1 MTALELAKE
10 KLAIPDLWRL
20 RNWRGMP
27 GRSCRVPW
35 REDRAPSGSVLAD
48 DRLFHDFT
56 SGETLDAPGLLAR
69 VEALTPEAAC
79 RMFIQLAG
87 TDARDVPQKSCVPSP
102 PRSEDL
108 ETRPE
113 LPPLEKLSPDELRQL
128 AKLRCVSVQ
137 ACEAASER
145 GHLFSTDWRDVRC
158 WLVTDWARR
167 SAQLR
172 RLDGE
177 PFTIRAGAA
186 VKALTARGSSASW
199 PIGAADASDAPRVI
213 LCEGGGD
220 FLAAYHF
227 ADVEETLTSVQ
238 PVAIL
243 GAAQKIHTVGIR
255 LLAGK
260 RIRIF
265 PHLDGA
271 GAGAALRWESQ
282 LRDAGLDAH
291 CFDLA
296 GLTRDDGAAVKDL
309 NDLTRIAP
317 DDFERNREL
326 WALTTF

>member
-1 MTALELAKE
+1 MTALEAAKLT
-10 KLAIPDLWRL
+10 LAIPDLWQL
-20 RNWRGMP
+20 RNWRGTP

-35 REDRAPSGSVLAD
+35 REDRTPSGSVLAD
-48 DRLFHDFT
+48 GRLFHDFT

-79 RMFIQLAG
+79 RIFIQLAG
-87 TDARDVPQKSCVPSP
+87 ADARDVPQRTCAPSL
-102 PRSEDL
+102 PRSEER

-113 LPPLEKLSPDELRQL
+113 LPTLNKLTPNELSQL

-137 ACEAASER
+137 ACAEASER
-145 GHLFSTDWRDVRC
+145 GHLFSTHWRDARC

-172 RLDGE
+172 RFDGK
-177 PFTIRAGAA
+177 PFTTRAGAA
-186 VKALTARGSSASW
+186 VKALTVRGSSASW
-199 PIGAADASDAPRVI
+199 PIGAADVGDAPRVI

-227 ADVEETLTSVQ
+227 AEVEETLAEVQ
-238 PVAIL
+238 PLAML
-243 GAAQKIHTVGIR
+243 GAAQKIHTFGIR

-271 GAGAALRWESQ
+271 GAGAAVRWESQ
-282 LRDAGLDAH
+282 LHDAELDAH

-296 GLTRDDGAAVKDL
+296 GLKRDDGTVVKDL
-309 NDLTRIAP
+309 NDLTRIAS

-326 WALTTF
+326 WTLTTF